1 MALDKNKAGGFVSL
15 YEFVVS
21 TSGQLLKVIIF
32 VFMVEQSSMMQQ
44 LVLCGLKIKSLL
56 VEGWLWDLTCA
67 EIKHIQSDKG
77 FFAACAEK
85 HQSYLRVFQ
94 ELLLII
100 NMLMLSMLFNN
111 YVHRASL
118 HVTCFTS
125 LV

>member
-1 MALDKNKAGGFVSL
+1 MWVENQVSL
-15 YEFVVS
+15 GTGKAIMAKTCF
-21 TSGQLLKVIIF
+21 
-32 VFMVEQSSMMQQ
+32 
-44 LVLCGLKIKSLL
+44 
-56 VEGWLWDLTCA
+56 EGWLWDLTCA

-94 ELLLII
+94 ELLLIN